1 MRISVLIGGSFFVF
15 RDFTEIV
22 SPQSE
27 GLRYPGHYVRT
38 GLGAGSLNKRFAPN
52 GYQLALLARL
62 QFTIFIAGQIFL
74 IIQKDVTKRHPGE
87 FLR

>member
-15 RDFTEIV
+15 RDFAEIV

-38 GLGAGSLNKRFAPN
+38 GAWGWQPQQALCAEWVPVGIACQVTFHAFVSDDSL
-52 GYQLALLARL
+52 
-62 QFTIFIAGQIFL
+62 IAFL
-74 IIQKDVTKRHPGE
+74 
-87 FLR
+87 